1 LLATLNAK
9 LKTTLSVKLLQF
21 SLYKVKLWKINTAN
35 APKKRKP
42 FTLGKNG
49 RGDNFGLFG
58 ISTITLLNFVLKLLK
73 IERMTYDFAIIGGG
87 IVGAATFYKLQQKYP
102 DKTIVLL
109 EKMAQLADHQT
120 GHNSGVIHSG
130 LYYKPGSLKAKNCIQ
145 GRHELVAFAKEHGI
159 AHDVCGKVVVAT
171 DPSELPH
178 MEKIFQIGLENKIEG
193 IKRLTAEEVKEHEPF
208 VECIGGIWVPVT
220 GIIDFRGATEK
231 MVELALAIQ
240 AKSAL
245 KLQHEVERIE
255 KGEKYSKLVTNQGTF
270 EAEYLIFCAGLQAD
284 RLAKKDG
291 VDLKE
296 KVVGF
301 RGDYYEL
308 TEQGKHKVKNL
319 IYPVP
324 NPDFPFLGVHFTRMT
339 DGEIECGPNAVFTF
353 KREGYGKTDFSLRDT
368 WDALTYKGTWRLFFQ
383 NMSFGI
389 NEYRRAFSKKLFL
402 KTLQRMVPS
411 LTMDDLR
418 PGRAGVRAL
427 LLREDGDTRD
437 DFRIEYHGKSIHV
450 LNAPSPAATASL
462 AIGGYIVEEAEK
474 HFHLS

>member
-1 LLATLNAK
+1 M
-9 LKTTLSVKLLQF
+9 Q
-21 SLYKVKLWKINTAN
+21 
-35 APKKRKP
+35 KKYP
-42 FTLGKNG
+42 H
-49 RGDNFGLFG
+49 
-58 ISTITLLNFVLKLLK
+58 LK
-73 IERMTYDFAIIGGG
+73 I
-87 IVGAATFYKLQQKYP
+87 
-102 DKTIVLL
+102 VLI
-109 EKMAQLADHQT
+109 EKMDKLADHQT

-159 AHDVCGKVVVAT
+159 KHDICGKVVVAT
-171 DPSELPH
+171 DPSELPN
-178 MEKIFQIGLENKIEG
+178 MEKIFQTGLENEIEG
-193 IKRLTAEEVKEHEPF
+193 IEWITAEQVKEHEPH
-208 VECIGGIWVPVT
+208 VESIGGIWVPCT
-220 GIIDFRGATEK
+220 GIIDFRAATEK
-231 MVELALAIQ
+231 MVELALAIN
-240 AKSAL
+240 SESEL
-245 KLQHEVERIE
+245 KLSHEVTTIE
-255 KGEKYSKLVTNQGTF
+255 KGERFSKIITNKGNF

-291 VDLKE
+291 VQLKE

-308 TEQGKHKVKNL
+308 TEQGKHKIKNL

-353 KREGYGKTDFSLRDT
+353 KREGYNKTDFSFRDT
-368 WDALTYKGTWRLFFQ
+368 WDALTYRGTWRLFFT
-383 NMSFGI
+383 NMAFGI
-389 NEYRRAFSKKLFL
+389 NEYRRAFSKRLFL

-411 LTMDDLR
+411 LTMDDIK
-418 PGRAGVRAL
+418 PGRSGVRAL
-427 LLREDGDTRD
+427 LLRQDGDTRD

-474 HFHLS
+474 HFNLV